1 MHMAERK
8 EKNRLDLL
16 CNAVCIADTSTPAIE
31 GHLLEESDRRF
42 LLICVSMVSNRS
54 KFRL

>member
-42 LLICVSMVSNRS
+42 LLICVSMVLNRS